1 MIYQQ
6 YMYSYPHKTAYHSLD
21 GIVFQDYTSRLQTGD
36 NSLYI
41 HIPFCESKCG
51 YCNLFSVVGTQ
62 DKTVDAYLDAV
73 ERQSIQ
79 YGLQGISF
87 RDLTIGGGTPLILS
101 ETQLERVFA
110 IADRAVR
117 WQGRNYPVVVETS
130 PNQTTRE
137 KLAILKAHHVSRVS
151 LGVQSFRQ
159 EELAEL
165 NRHHTPAQARKAI
178 HLLKDAG
185 FPCLNLD
192 LIYGIPGQTPESLLD
207 SAREAV
213 SYQPEELF
221 VYPLYTKEGTWLA
234 GRHSERQ
241 ISQEQMLSMYR
252 MIRNYLT
259 GQGYVQHSMRR
270 FVRGDHVGEELSC
283 GFGNTVSLGCGG
295 RSYLGELHF
304 CTPYAVKQA
313 HCRSILRQYMQTADY
328 TRIRHGY
335 LLDAGETKRRY
346 VIKNLFFHR
355 GISLSEYLEAFSSDL
370 MDDFPVLIH
379 WEKQGYGFLRE
390 GRYQLTETGME
401 RSDAL
406 GPCLISEAVA
416 ERMEAWQEPA
426 EIR

>member
-21 GIVFQDYTSRLQTGD
+21 GIVFSDYTSRLQTGD

-41 HIPFCESKCG
+41 HISFCESKCG
-51 YCNLFSVVGTQ
+51 YCNLFSVVGEQ

-79 YGLQGISF
+79 YGLQEISF

-101 ETQLERVFA
+101 EAQLERVFA

-117 WQGRNYPVVVETS
+117 WQEETYPVVVETS
-130 PNQTTRE
+130 PNQTTE
-137 KLAILKAHHVSRVS
+137 GKLTILKAHHVSRVS
-151 LGVQSFRQ
+151 MGVQSFRQ
-159 EELAEL
+159 EELAQL

-178 HLLKDAG
+178 HLLKDVG

-234 GRHSERQ
+234 GRHGEKQ

-252 MIRNYLT
+252 MIRNYLI
-259 GQGYVQHSMRR
+259 GQGYIQHSMRR
-270 FVRGDHVGEELSC
+270 FVRSDHAGEDLSC

-304 CTPYAVKQA
+304 CTPYAVKQE
-313 HCRSILRQYMQTADY
+313 HCRSILRQYIQTTDY
-328 TRIRHGY
+328 TRIHHGY

-355 GISLSEYLEAFSSDL
+355 GISLPEYAAAFSSDL
-370 MDDFPVLIH
+370 MDDFPVLIQ
-379 WEKQGYGFLRE
+379 WEKQGYGFQRE

-416 ERMEAWQEPA
+416 ERMETWQEPA